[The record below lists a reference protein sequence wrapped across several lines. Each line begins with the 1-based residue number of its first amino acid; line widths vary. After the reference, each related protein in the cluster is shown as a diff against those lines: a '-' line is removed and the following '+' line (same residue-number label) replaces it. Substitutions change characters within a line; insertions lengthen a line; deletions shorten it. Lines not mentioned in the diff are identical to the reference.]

1 MTTQC
6 GQRTRDAVA
15 PLTYTPSPDEPHTAV
30 PAPSRRRSTRPV
42 GLPKPKAVREIGKCR
57 KSNDRRDARA
67 ESSLQ
72 GYTKEGP
79 RTLSNA
85 VR

>member
-6 GQRTRDAVA
+6 GQRTRDAAA
-15 PLTYTPSPDEPHTAV
+15 PLTYTPAPDEPHTAV

-42 GLPKPKAVREIGKCR
+42 GLPKPKAVTHTHTHTRTH
-57 KSNDRRDARA
+57 AHA
-67 ESSLQ
+67 HTHTHTH
-72 GYTKEGP
+72 TKE
-79 RTLSNA
+79 LSKV